1 MEGKGDPSTVR
12 MGVMAVASSLAVE
25 DEPIGPEGEGK
36 LAGGKRPEAREF
48 DTHTLTATSGRSET
62 VTLAGRDSPSSSS
75 ASITI
80 CATSWIFL
88 SASSLV

>member
-1 MEGKGDPSTVR
+1 MEGKGDPSSAR
-12 MGVMAVASSLAVE
+12 MGVMAVASFLAVE
-25 DEPIGPEGEGK
+25 DEAIGLEGGGE
-36 LAGGKRPEAREF
+36 LASSNRPEAREL
-48 DTHTLTATSGRSET
+48 DTHTLTATTGWSET
-62 VTLAGRDSPSSSS
+62 VTLGGRDSPSSSS

>member
-1 MEGKGDPSTVR
+1 MEGKRDPSSVR
-12 MGVMAVASSLAVE
+12 MDVMTVASFLAIKRKA
-25 DEPIGPEGEGK
+25 IGLEGEGE
-36 LAGGKRPEAREF
+36 LASGKRLEAGKIHA
-48 DTHTLTATSGRSET
+48 HTVTATTGRSEA

-80 CATSWIFL
+80 WATSWIFL

>member
-1 MEGKGDPSTVR
+1 MEGKGDPSPVR
-12 MGVMAVASSLAVE
+12 MRVMAVAPSLAIE
-25 DEPIGPEGEGK
+25 DEAIGLEGESE
-36 LAGGKRPEAREF
+36 LASGKRPEAREF

-88 SASSLV
+88 SASSSV